1 MKDSDNL
8 PRAIECYK
16 SALEINPKFAQALN
30 NIAVVYTIQGK
41 VTSRFIFYIFFVC
54 VFSLSA
60 LSLYPSPFFLFL
72 THTHTYARTHLLP

>member
-16 SALEINPKFAQALN
+16 SALDINPKFAQALN

-41 VTSRFIFYIFFVC
+41 VCFY
-54 VFSLSA
+54 
-60 LSLYPSPFFLFL
+60 
-72 THTHTYARTHLLP
+72 